1 MPLKE
6 QLAEYRAG
14 WYQRVPAERQAIMQR
29 HIDQLRSGAIAR
41 TMLKVGDHA
50 PAIVLENAK
59 GRTVDV
65 GTDTVSTAEKNALT
79 FEVLSD
85 VDQNVGRAF
94 GLVYEFTEELKRAY
108 NGFNLDI
115 PALNGTPGEW
125 ALPVSATYVIDRN
138 GSIVYAYTDVDY
150 RDRADPRDVLAVLT
164 RKAVAA

>member
-1 MPLKE
+1 MELNLKGRV
-6 QLAEYRAG
+6 AVITGAG
-14 WYQRVPAERQAIMQR
+14 AVIGE
-29 HIDQLRSGAIAR
+29 AR
-41 TMLKVGDHA
+41 TDGMASHRSQFEKE
-50 PAIVLENAK
+50 P
-59 GRTVDV
+59 
-65 GTDTVSTAEKNALT
+65 KNALT

-85 VDQNVGRAF
+85 VGQKVGRAF

-138 GSIVYAYTDVDY
+138 GSIVYAYTDADY